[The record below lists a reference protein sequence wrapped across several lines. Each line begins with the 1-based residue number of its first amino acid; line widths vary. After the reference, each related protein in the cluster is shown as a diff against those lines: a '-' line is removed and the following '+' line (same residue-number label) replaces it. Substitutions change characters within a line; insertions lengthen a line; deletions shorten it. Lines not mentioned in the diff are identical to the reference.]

1 MTTEK
6 LELDRE
12 ELMYFLTLM
21 NQERIRLNELKE
33 IDTRQN
39 IIERLQDNKYISDKI
54 QSIINIKRAEA
65 REAYPELLSMTHRRY
80 K

>member
-12 ELMYFLTLM
+12 ELMYFLALM
-21 NQERIRLNELKE
+21 HQERISLNKLK
-33 IDTRQN
+33 DTDTTQN
-39 IIERLQDNKYISDKI
+39 ITERLQDNKDISDKI
-54 QSIINIKRAEA
+54 QSIINIKRAES

>member
-39 IIERLQDNKYISDKI
+39 IIERLQDNKDISDKI

>member
-6 LELDRE
+6 LELDKE

-39 IIERLQDNKYISDKI
+39 IIERLQDNKDISDKI